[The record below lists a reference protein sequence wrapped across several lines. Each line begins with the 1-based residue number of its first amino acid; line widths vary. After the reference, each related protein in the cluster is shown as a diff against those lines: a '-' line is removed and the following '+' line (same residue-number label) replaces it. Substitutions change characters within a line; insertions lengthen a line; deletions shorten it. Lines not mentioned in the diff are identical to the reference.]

1 MPQLDTCLTA
11 ELSEVYS
18 LEVLGEELSVLRAV
32 HPHLLTSLQ
41 VHAGQQVNLPLPY
54 SKNELPA
61 ELPEHMVVP
70 GIGAA
75 YAGEARHGMV

>member
-11 ELSEVYS
+11 ELSKVYS

-32 HPHLLTSLQ
+32 HPHLLTSL
-41 VHAGQQVNLPLPY
+41 QVNLPLPY

-75 YAGEARHGMV
+75 YAGEVRHGMV